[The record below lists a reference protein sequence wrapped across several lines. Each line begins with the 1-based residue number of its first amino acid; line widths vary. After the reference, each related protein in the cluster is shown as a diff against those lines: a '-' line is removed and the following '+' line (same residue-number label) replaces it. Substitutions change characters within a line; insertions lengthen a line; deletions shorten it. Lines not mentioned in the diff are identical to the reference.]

1 MMISTNNCYHIS
13 KKEIDHILEKYNQNE
28 LYKLLENN
36 SEIEYFLE
44 NYIYKTY
51 KVCCNY
57 MEINISDT
65 MSIEVIEYIKNKIK
79 SLL

>member
-1 MMISTNNCYHIS
+1 MMVSTNNCYYIS
-13 KKEIDHILEKYNQNE
+13 KKDIDNILEKYNQNE

-51 KVCCNY
+51 KVYCNY

-65 MSIEVIEYIKNKIK
+65 MSIEVIKYIKNKIK
-79 SLL
+79 SLS